1 MFQNEEL
8 HKLAKVFAHIGGN
21 ALPTQED
28 IEKGVPEL
36 LELFDSNSDG
46 TIARDEFASAYMKIS
61 GFTSA
66 ETFESPLTEKEFLKS
81 VSAQFPLLFMDSGG
95 TPLSYAF
102 VWEQY
107 AKAFDR
113 FDTNG
118 DGVFQEEELQK
129 IAIEFA
135 KLGGM
140 PDMDEDKTKAAVQDT
155 RQLFDLDSDGQVTRK
170 EFADQ
175 YMKISGFED
184 ADSFSS
190 PVTED
195 QFLASMEYSCP
206 LLFGSAE

>member
-1 MFQNEEL
+1 MGVNWTEMATDAPLSFDYVYARFLEVFDRFDKNKDGVFQNEEL

-46 TIARDEFASAYMKIS
+46 TIARDEC
-61 GFTSA
+61 
-66 ETFESPLTEKEFLKS
+66 

-95 TPLSYAF
+95 TPLSYGF

-140 PDMDEDKTKAAVQDT
+140 PDMDEDKTKAAVSDT

-184 ADSFSS
+184 
-190 PVTED
+190 
-195 QFLASMEYSCP
+195 
-206 LLFGSAE
+206 